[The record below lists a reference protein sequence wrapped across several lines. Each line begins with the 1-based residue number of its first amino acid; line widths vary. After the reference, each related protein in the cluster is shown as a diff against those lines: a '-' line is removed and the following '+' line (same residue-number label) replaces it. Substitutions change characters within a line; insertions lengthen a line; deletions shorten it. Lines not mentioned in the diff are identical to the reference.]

1 MKNIVLVRHAK
12 SSWSN
17 PDLEDRQRP
26 LKNSGIRDATYM
38 SQHLL
43 EQNLIPNFIL
53 SSPAKR
59 ALQTANIF
67 NEEMFDNAI
76 TIQEEEGLYFEGVEQ
91 SINLLSQ
98 LSEEVETV
106 FLFGHMPD
114 IASLFMELTDEF
126 VMKYPTCAV
135 AHIQFEIDNWRELN
149 TKKGKKMLFLYPK
162 MMPWR
167 EAI

>member
-38 SQHLL
+38 AKHLL
-43 EQNLIPNFIL
+43 EQHLTPSLIL
-53 SSPAKR
+53 SSPACR
-59 ALQTANIF
+59 ALQTARIF
-67 NEEMFDNAI
+67 NEEILDNAL
-76 TIQEEEGLYFEGVEQ
+76 TIQEEEGLYFEGIEQ
-91 SINLLSQ
+91 SLNLLSQ
-98 LSEEVETV
+98 LSDEVETV

-135 AHIQFEIDNWRELN
+135 AHIQFEIDSWLN
-149 TKKGKKMLFLYPK
+149 LEDQKGEKILFLYPK

-167 EAI
+167 ETI